1 MTTWP
6 GLIEP
11 WTPLVND
18 RDIGFA
24 RWNGGTQCAWCHQER
39 GTPHVEMF
47 GRKCSRLEW
56 RQRTRISMIA
66 RFHLYLRH
74 NLTPH
79 DEAERYQG
87 WRDALIAD
95 LRAHGMLDRDVFKE
109 CVAELA
115 PDIDRAV
122 THRAQYRHLD
132 EGWNGEGI
140 EPSMLAS
147 LRDCMVRA
155 GAIPDDSDRNGI
167 LAE

>member
-6 GLIEP
+6 GQIEP
-11 WTPLVND
+11 WTPFVND
-18 RDIGFA
+18 HDIGFA
-24 RWNGGTQCAWCHQER
+24 RFNGADQCSWCGQKKGE
-39 GTPHVEMF
+39 PHVEMF
-47 GRKCSRLEW
+47 GRICNRLEW
-56 RQRTRISMIA
+56 RQRARHSFIA
-66 RFHLYLRH
+66 RFHLYLKH
-74 NLTPH
+74 DLTPI

-95 LRAHGMLDRDVFKE
+95 LRAHDMLDRDLFKQ

-132 EGWNGEGI
+132 EGWDGEGI
-140 EPSMLAS
+140 EPSLRAS

-155 GAIPDDSDRNGI
+155 GVIADDSDLNSP